1 MADTSSD
8 SADHNDSASAARKE
22 VLPCSDALARTALET
37 CRQHERL
44 SRLMLL
50 EVSFDELRAAHAMV
64 ETIDLALEESVA
76 EFEKKSSK
84 SGVTGNS
91 ELRAAANTMWLA
103 ARQYLR
109 RHSMAER
116 ASRQIHRGDDSLGA
130 LHLEYQLEASSL
142 LALRQATSAY
152 QKLRPENCF

>member
-1 MADTSSD
+1 MADRSSNSAAGSD
-8 SADHNDSASAARKE
+8 SAPAARKE
-22 VLPCSDALARTALET
+22 VLPCSDSLARTALET

-76 EFEKKSSK
+76 EFEKKSSRP
-84 SGVTGNS
+84 GVTGSS
-91 ELRAAANTMWLA
+91 ELRAAANAMWLA

-116 ASRQIHRGDDSLGA
+116 ASRQIHRSDDSLGD